1 MFLRVFKNIFL
12 FLVSILFVS
21 PILSLISI
29 PFTNSANSEWAI
41 STLFPEYILNTLIL
55 MIGVGGVAFIFGVI
69 PAWLTTF
76 FSFPGSRIFEIAL
89 FFPISIPGYIVA
101 FVYVNTLE
109 FSGPVQSLLREFFRW
124 SKNDYW
130 FPEIKSLGGGILV
143 MGFSL
148 YPYVYM
154 LVRSSLK
161 NVSNSVTVASTLG
174 FSPLRSLFSVVI
186 PSVRPSIVAGLSLIM
201 MEVITDFGT
210 PQFLA
215 IDTFT
220 IGIYRTWFLLHD
232 KYSATILAIA
242 ELSFIIVLIVL
253 EKGLQK
259 KGISYSSINTNSDYH
274 NKRNI
279 NGSIPLI
286 CTYIVCTLPI
296 LIGFI
301 FPMIP
306 LIYWSIEKSVF
317 LYDTRFYNIIANSV
331 SLSFFT
337 ALLSISIAIIMGCAA
352 RKNKVISYIARLIS
366 MGYAIPNA
374 IIAISI
380 IIFLNKVSSTVTQH
394 IIKISLVGTIGALIY
409 AYLFRFFAISFKA
422 VESGLNKTPNEME
435 WTAYTMGHGPISTCI
450 NVHIPLIKKSI
461 LSGFLLVFMDTIK
474 ELTATLIIRPFNFET
489 ISTRIYELVS
499 DERYREAAP
508 FSLIIVTIGLI
519 STIILFKLDNQLS
532 PSKNK

>member
-1 MFLRVFKNIFL
+1 MFLRIFKNIFL
-12 FLVSILFVS
+12 FLVSILFIC

-29 PFTNSANSEWAI
+29 LFTDTANSEWVVSA
-41 STLFPEYILNTLIL
+41 LFPEYIFNTLVL
-55 MIGVGGVAFIFGVI
+55 MIGVGGISFIFGVI

-76 FSFPGSRIFEIAL
+76 FSFPGRRILEVAL

-109 FSGPVQSLLREFFRW
+109 FSGPVQSLLREIFHW
-124 SKNDYW
+124 NKGDYW
-130 FPEIKSLGGGILV
+130 FPEIKSLSGGILV

-148 YPYVYM
+148 YPYVYI
-154 LVRSSLK
+154 LARSSLK
-161 NVSNSVTVASTLG
+161 NVSNAVTVASTLG
-174 FSPLRSLFSVVI
+174 LSSLRNLFSIII
-186 PSVRPSIVAGLSLIM
+186 PSIRPSIIAGLSLVL

-220 IGIYRTWFLLHD
+220 TGVYRTWFLLHD
-232 KYSATILAIA
+232 KYSATILAVA
-242 ELSFIIVLIVL
+242 ELTFIIALIEI
-253 EKGLQK
+253 EKKLQK

-279 NGSIPLI
+279 SGAVPLI
-286 CTYIVCTLPI
+286 FTYTTCMLPV

-301 FPMIP
+301 LPIIP
-306 LIYWSIEKSVF
+306 LIYWSIEKGF
-317 LYDTRFYNIIANSV
+317 FIYDTRFYKIIVNSI
-331 SLSFFT
+331 SLSFIT
-337 ALLSISIAIIMGCAA
+337 ALISIGIAVVIGYTA
-352 RKNKVISYIARLIS
+352 RKNKVISNIARIIS
-366 MGYAIPNA
+366 LGYAIPNA

-380 IIFLNKVSSTVTQH
+380 IIFLSKVSSFITKYIVEV
-394 IIKISLVGTIGALIY
+394 SLIGTIGALIY
-409 AYLFRFFAISFKA
+409 SYLFRFFAISFKA
-422 VESGLNKTPNEME
+422 VESGLKKMPNEIE
-435 WTAYTMGHGPISTCI
+435 WTAYTMGHGPISTCL
-450 NVHIPLIKKSI
+450 NVHLPLIRKSI

-508 FSLIIVTIGLI
+508 FSLMVVTIGLI
-519 STIILFKLDNQLS
+519 STIVLFKLDD
-532 PSKNK
+532 NKK